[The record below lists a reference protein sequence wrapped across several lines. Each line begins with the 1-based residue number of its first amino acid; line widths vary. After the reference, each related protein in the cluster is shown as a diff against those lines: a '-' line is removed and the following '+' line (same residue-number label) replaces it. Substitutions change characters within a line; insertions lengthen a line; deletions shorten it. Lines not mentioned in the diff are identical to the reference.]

1 MVFWVDFWPHLS
13 ASKPLLCLLL
23 LFYWGVMKICYKLS
37 LSSVCGRL
45 SQKNEPFCSLAPVQ
59 MAKCFFPI
67 ASLMGHDNGS
77 GMLSAHAG
85 DASAF
90 VQHTCV
96 VGTRPLLSTAQPAP
110 GSGEPLLHLSLAL
123 EATAPSED
131 RA

>member
-23 LFYWGVMKICYKLS
+23 LFYLGVMKICSKPS
-37 LSSVCGRL
+37 LSSVRGRL
-45 SQKNEPFCSLAPVQ
+45 SQRNEPFGSLTPVQ
-59 MAKCFFPI
+59 IAKCFFPI
-67 ASLMGHDNGS
+67 ASLMGRDNGS

-85 DASAF
+85 DASAV

-96 VGTRPLLSTAQPAP
+96 VGTGPLCPWPASPSQLSASSYTCP
-110 GSGEPLLHLSLAL
+110 LAL
-123 EATAPSED
+123 KAP